1 MSVVIVPGSLAQI
14 RNTDIFPFP
23 FIVLFF
29 FAEDEQ
35 HLFSQFFRNFL
46 AIPQHQV
53 TIHEIIVSVRVAGVI
68 REPVVMERPFY
79 AGAIIGN
86 GDRKSAPF
94 LVLGLSS

>member
-1 MSVVIVPGSLAQI
+1 MFNSRILGLILA
-14 RNTDIFPFP
+14 
-23 FIVLFF
+23 
-29 FAEDEQ
+29 EKQ
-35 HLFSQFFRNFL
+35 HLFSKFFRNFL

>member
-1 MSVVIVPGSLAQI
+1 MSRGHWLKSGTQTFFLFLSL
-14 RNTDIFPFP
+14 FF
-23 FIVLFF
+23 FF

-35 HLFSQFFRNFL
+35 HLFAKLFRNFL